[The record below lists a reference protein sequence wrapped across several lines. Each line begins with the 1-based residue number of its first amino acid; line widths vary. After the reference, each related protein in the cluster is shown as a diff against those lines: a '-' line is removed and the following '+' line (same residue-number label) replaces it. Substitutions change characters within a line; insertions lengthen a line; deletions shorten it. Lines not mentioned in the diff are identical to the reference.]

1 MNTNVFENVK
11 KVRILYCCVFSDKEI
26 AKSEGFHW
34 EPEQKRW
41 YDEFSL
47 GTNEE
52 NGIKELFLSRIS
64 KNFPIIDVELYDFN
78 DINIDVTKDDIDKY
92 LRISRYYDNSN
103 ERRSNIGI
111 YMQEKNRRLKNVT
124 TKTNSDYQFGKRRK

>member
-52 NGIKELFLSRIS
+52 NGIKECKKKSEIKKCR
-64 KNFPIIDVELYDFN
+64 N
-78 DINIDVTKDDIDKY
+78 KY
-92 LRISRYYDNSN
+92 
-103 ERRSNIGI
+103 
-111 YMQEKNRRLKNVT
+111 K
-124 TKTNSDYQFGKRRK
+124 F